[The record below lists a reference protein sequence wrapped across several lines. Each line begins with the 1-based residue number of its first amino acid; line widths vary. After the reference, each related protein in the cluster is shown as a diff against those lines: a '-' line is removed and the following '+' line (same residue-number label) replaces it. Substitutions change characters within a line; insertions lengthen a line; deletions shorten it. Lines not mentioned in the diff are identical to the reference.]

1 MTSLVRT
8 QDAIAFYKHKLTRYA
23 TKRDELNKAYQEA
36 TERYELKFFP
46 KLFNWKFKD
55 SFAGDKSWLSGNWGF
70 ADLDYFEETTKS
82 YLDMC
87 IYCSK
92 LDQYLFEFK
101 GGSSAFYKW
110 ANENNIPY

>member
-23 TKRDELNKAYQEA
+23 TKRESLSKAYQEA
-36 TERYELKFFP
+36 TEQYESKFIP
-46 KLFNWKFKD
+46 KLFNWKYKD
-55 SFAGDKSWLSGNWGF
+55 SFAGNKTKALSCWDF
-70 ADLDYFEETTKS
+70 AEVDYFEGLTKS

-87 IYCSK
+87 IYCNK

-101 GGSSAFYKW
+101 GDASAFYKW